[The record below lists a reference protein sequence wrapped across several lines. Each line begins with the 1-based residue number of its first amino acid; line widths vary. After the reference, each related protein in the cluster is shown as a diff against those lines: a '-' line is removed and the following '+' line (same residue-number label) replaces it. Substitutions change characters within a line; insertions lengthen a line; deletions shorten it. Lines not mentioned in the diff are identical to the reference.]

1 MQPAKCPHNH
11 VVIDTAGDFYFSAG
25 ELIDT
30 LTDTEVCADC
40 GTVFEPIPEFDPIPE
55 IPALPTCRFCD
66 HQLKSTFEIKNGIH
80 NSCYT
85 RQRHTWDF
93 VLRRCVIFRPSDSK
107 DHLIFWPD
115 SEDHWICFNTK
126 QRFTNQQ
133 FQNYL
138 EQNEIIHMPSV
149 QQNYMSVTTLQVP

>member
-40 GTVFEPIPEFDPIPE
+40 GTVFESLPEPDPIDEFPFVH
-55 IPALPTCRFCD
+55 LCNFCNKPLTGD
-66 HQLKSTFEIKNGIH
+66 EKHLITH
-80 NSCYT
+80 YSCYEI
-85 RQRHTWDF
+85 RKRTWDF
-93 VLRRCVIFRPSDSK
+93 VLRRGFVY
-107 DHLIFWPD
+107 DHKIFWPD